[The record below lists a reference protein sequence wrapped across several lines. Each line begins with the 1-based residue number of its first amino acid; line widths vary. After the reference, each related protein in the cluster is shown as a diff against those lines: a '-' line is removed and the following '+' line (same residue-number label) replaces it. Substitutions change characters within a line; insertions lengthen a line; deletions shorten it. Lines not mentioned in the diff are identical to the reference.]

1 MRFPIPVVTAPST
14 SRYMYGNRPSSDSVH
29 FWNADRAEG
38 YMLAVY
44 AEDDGNGNIYHPS
57 VSDANGSDPRI
68 IERTEFTKRSLTD
81 IEERSDI
88 GFNNCVYIRVR
99 FNTRQDLETL

>member
-1 MRFPIPVVTAPST
+1 
-14 SRYMYGNRPSSDSVH
+14 
-29 FWNADRAEG
+29 
-38 YMLAVY
+38 MLAVY
-44 AEDDGNGNIYHPS
+44 TEDDGNGNIYHPS

-88 GFNNCVYIRVR
+88 GSNNCVYIRVR
-99 FNTRQDLETL
+99 FNTRQDLETLHSNVLRYRDFGSVSRFKAKV